1 MGEGGGKGVWGAVGS
16 CLHRNDG
23 RGRRNDG
30 EGCRNGGRGAV
41 GSCLRR
47 NDGGGR
53 GNDGG
58 VDVLRRVRAA
68 ARPLVDA
75 RGLSPPT

>member
-1 MGEGGGKGVWGAVGS
+1 MRGERHGSALLFWCECSRSWGKWGVCG
-16 CLHRNDG
+16 
-23 RGRRNDG
+23 
-30 EGCRNGGRGAV
+30 

-47 NDGGGR
+47 NDGEGR

-58 VDVLRRVRAA
+58 VDALRRVRAA